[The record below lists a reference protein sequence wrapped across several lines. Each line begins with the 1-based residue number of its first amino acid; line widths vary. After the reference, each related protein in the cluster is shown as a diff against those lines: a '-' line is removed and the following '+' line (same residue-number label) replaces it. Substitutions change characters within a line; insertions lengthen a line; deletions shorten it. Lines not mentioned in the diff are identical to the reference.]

1 MAHEDLVA
9 DRDFWKKRALAP
21 EQERDTLEARL
32 FASQAAYDDL
42 ARETGL
48 ALDKAW
54 SAKNAAEARVAE
66 LEAGINALADKWEWT
81 YVGYVRRFLVPA
93 LRALTEKGD

>member
-9 DRDFWKKRALAP
+9 DREFWKKRALAA
-21 EQERDTLEARL
+21 EQERDEWEKAARHHAQCANFMTEKSDHYEREL
-32 FASQAAYDDL
+32 VHL
-42 ARETGL
+42 RARI
-48 ALDKAW
+48 K
-54 SAKNAAEARVAE
+54 
-66 LEAGINALADKWEWT
+66 ALADKWEWT